1 MSVFTGKEL
10 EYLAEQRLGRIATVG
25 PDGQPHVVPTS
36 FRYNAEHDAIDVGG
50 MRMSRTKK
58 LRDVQHT
65 GRASIVVDDVLPPW
79 QPRMIEVRGTAA
91 VIPSGGKAFGERFED
106 TIVRMQPELADE
118 LGRDGQHLVGVQP
131 VEPGVQNA
139 REAAGGRR
147 LQGRVEEQVN
157 RRVRFYLGR
166 QEERGLAFR
175 HRLEQIVPLGV
186 VRRER
191 RQLLGELQQQLQP
204 VLGHDGVEVVGYL
217 LQPGIQGGSGHGLS
231 PRVMGTR
238 TLFPHSVHDPS

>member
-10 EYLAEQRLGRIATVG
+10 EYLTEQRLARIATVG

-106 TIVRMQPELADE
+106 TIVRIQPTRIIAIGIDA
-118 LGRDGQHLVGVQP
+118 GDSA
-131 VEPGVQNA
+131 NA
-139 REAAGGRR
+139 RS
-147 LQGRVEEQVN
+147 
-157 RRVRFYLGR
+157 
-166 QEERGLAFR
+166 
-175 HRLEQIVPLGV
+175 
-186 VRRER
+186 
-191 RQLLGELQQQLQP
+191 
-204 VLGHDGVEVVGYL
+204 VG
-217 LQPGIQGGSGHGLS
+217 
-231 PRVMGTR
+231 TA
-238 TLFPHSVHDPS
+238 